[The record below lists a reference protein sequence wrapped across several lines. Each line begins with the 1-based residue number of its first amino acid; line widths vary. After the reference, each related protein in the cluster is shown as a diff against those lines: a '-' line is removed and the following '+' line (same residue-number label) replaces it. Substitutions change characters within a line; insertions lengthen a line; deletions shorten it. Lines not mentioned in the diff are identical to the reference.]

1 MKKSLLLGLVMMF
14 SAVTFAQN
22 NIDNSFFDKV
32 NFRGAFG
39 TTDWTSGWANF
50 NPNETDYAAPTAT
63 IEAGNITTNTTWTKN
78 NVYLLN
84 GWVYVKDGATLTI
97 EAGTVIRGDKTNKGS
112 LIIEKGGKLIAEGTA
127 AEPIVFTSN
136 QNKGSRTYGDWGG
149 IIICGQ
155 APINPS
161 AGTATI
167 EGGVGSTYGGTNA
180 ADNSGSLKYV
190 RIEFPGI
197 AFVSNSE
204 INGLT
209 LGGVGAATTLDYV
222 QVSYSGDDS
231 FEWFGGSVNAK
242 HLIAYKGWDDDF
254 DTDFGFSGMV
264 QFAVALRDPAIADQS
279 KSNSFESDNDATGSS
294 NAPFTSAVFSNV
306 SSFGPL
312 ATPTT
317 TINSLYQTGMH
328 IRRNSELQVYNS
340 VFAGWPKGLILDGNA
355 THAKATANALK
366 IRNSV
371 LAASTS
377 ALSVPAS
384 QNWDITALTTWF
396 NSVAF
401 RNDAEA
407 TNEEL
412 KITAAFN
419 QTAPSFVPGAGSE
432 LLGGSSW
439 ATSAVQTVSA
449 NNLSV
454 YPNPV
459 NNEFTVEFAAAVKN
473 ASVELFN
480 LNGQLIAQLYAG
492 AVADGKIMMNR
503 NNIESGM
510 YIIKA
515 TADKNVTIAKILI
528 K

>member
-14 SAVTFAQN
+14 SAATFAQN
-22 NIDNSFFDKV
+22 NIDNAFFDKV

-50 NPNETDYAAPTAT
+50 NPNETDYPATTVT
-63 IEAGNITTNTTWTKN
+63 IEAGNITANTTWTKN

-127 AEPIVFTSN
+127 AQPIVFTSN

-149 IIICGQ
+149 VIICGQ

-161 AGTATI
+161 GGSATI
-167 EGGVGSTYGGTNA
+167 EGGVGSTYGGTIAN
-180 ADNSGSLKYV
+180 DNSGSLKYV

-197 AFVSNSE
+197 AFVANSE

-209 LGGVGAATTLDYV
+209 MGGVGSATSVDYV

-242 HLIAYKGWDDDF
+242 HLIAFKGWDDDF
-254 DTDFGFSGMV
+254 DTDFGYSGMV
-264 QFAVALRDPAIADQS
+264 QYAVALRDPAIADQS

-340 VFAGWPKGLILDGNA
+340 VFAGWPKGLLLDGNS
-355 THAKATANALK
+355 TQAKAAANALK
-366 IRNSV
+366 IRNTI
-371 LAASTS
+371 LASTTT
-377 ALSVPAS
+377 ALNVPAS
-384 QNWDITALTTWF
+384 QTWDIAALTTWF
-396 NSVAF
+396 NNVSF
-401 RNDAEA
+401 RNIADA
-407 TNEEL
+407 TIDNL
-412 KITAAFN
+412 KIASSFN
-419 QTAPSFVPGAGSE
+419 QTAPSFLPGAGSD
-432 LLGGSSW
+432 LLTGSSW
-439 ATSAVQTVSA
+439 LTSGVNTVSA
-449 NNLSV
+449 NTLSV

-459 NNEFTVEFAAAVKN
+459 NDQFTVEFAGAVKN
-473 ASVELFN
+473 ASIELFN

-492 AVADGKIMMNR
+492 AVADGNVMMDR
-503 NNIESGM
+503 NNIQSGM
-510 YIIKA
+510 YILKA
-515 TADKNVTIAKILI
+515 TADNNVTIAKILI